1 MQTLFFSKIKFLFKD
16 LNLNNKYYF
25 FLDKALLIIMLKWQ
39 AYGRC
44 KTRLSRD
51 IGKINALSIQKKM
64 TDHTVSVAKNLE
76 EKGLIEIN
84 LAISGVGFKKGK
96 RWASELGIKNFNLQ
110 GRGCLGE
117 KMKRQLLYNEKF
129 CVSNKIRKVI
139 IIGTDLPDLCHL
151 DIENTLKKLQKNDLV
166 LGPSNDGG
174 YWLIAFSK
182 KLLEKNFYL
191 PFINIKWSNSDVLKN
206 TIENISSTSYKYAL
220 LQTKIDVD
228 TIEDITIINNKVA

>member
-1 MQTLFFSKIKFLFKD
+1 M
-16 LNLNNKYYF
+16 
-25 FLDKALLIIMLKWQ
+25 
-39 AYGRC
+39 
-44 KTRLSRD
+44 
-51 IGKINALSIQKKM
+51 
-64 TDHTVSVAKNLE
+64 
-76 EKGLIEIN
+76 
-84 LAISGVGFKKGK
+84 
-96 RWASELGIKNFNLQ
+96 
-110 GRGCLGE
+110 
-117 KMKRQLLYNEKF
+117 
-129 CVSNKIRKVI
+129 
-139 IIGTDLPDLCHL
+139 CHL